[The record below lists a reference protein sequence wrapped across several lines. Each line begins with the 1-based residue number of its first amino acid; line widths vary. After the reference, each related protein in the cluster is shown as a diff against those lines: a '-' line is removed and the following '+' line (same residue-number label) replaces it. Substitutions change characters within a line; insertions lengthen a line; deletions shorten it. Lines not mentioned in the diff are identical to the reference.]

1 MAEGA
6 RPPRAF
12 RGRPLVL
19 RPIKAGTVFVR
30 LYLTRHPDPLGFGYG
45 KSRFSD
51 PTGKAFGVVYA
62 GSTLKV
68 AFNEVVLR
76 DRGDGRTGSVP
87 IPLAELEALTC
98 AEIEVIDELQLV
110 DITGD
115 GPLRMGVPSDVVGAR
130 DQSLAQVW
138 SSAFH
143 GHSSEPDGVY
153 YPSRLN
159 EERNIALYDRSLV
172 KMRAKRV
179 CPLLSKRRELARL
192 IIEFDL
198 AII

>member
-1 MAEGA
+1 
-6 RPPRAF
+6 
-12 RGRPLVL
+12 LL

-45 KSRFSD
+45 RSRFSD

-76 DRGDGRTGSVP
+76 DRGDGRSSSVP

-98 AEIEVIDELQLV
+98 ADIEVVDELRLV
-110 DITGD
+110 DLTGD

-130 DQSLAQVW
+130 DHSLAQVG

-143 GHSSEPDGVY
+143 AHRDMPDGAHN
-153 YPSRLN
+153 PSRLN
-159 EERNIALYDRSLV
+159 EERNVALYDRSLV
-172 KMRAKRV
+172 KMRAKTV

-192 IIEFDL
+192 INEFDL